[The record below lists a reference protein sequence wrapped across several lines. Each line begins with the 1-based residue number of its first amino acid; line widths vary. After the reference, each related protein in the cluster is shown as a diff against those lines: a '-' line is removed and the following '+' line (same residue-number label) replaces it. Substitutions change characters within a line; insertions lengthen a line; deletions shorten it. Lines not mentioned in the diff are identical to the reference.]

1 MNFRPA
7 TAGTI
12 GAVLALATLPLHLLV
27 SHELSVV
34 LAALLVAVV
43 GAIYIGFALRDGR
56 LRNITIEIVIGV
68 AFMGAAA
75 IALTGHPWIIPA
87 AFVAHGLWDAA
98 HHRLVDTQMPR
109 WYIPFCAVYD
119 FVFAAGL
126 TLIWLR

>member
-27 SHELSVV
+27 THATSVV
-34 LAALLVAVV
+34 LAALAVSAV

-56 LRNITIEIVIGV
+56 GRNIGIECVVGMLFF
-68 AFMGAAA
+68 AAGA
-75 IALTGHPWIIPA
+75 LGLLVTPWAIPA

-119 FVFAAGL
+119 FVFTAGL
-126 TLIWLR
+126 TLIWWR

>member
-1 MNFRPA
+1 MSFRPA

-12 GAVLALATLPLHLLV
+12 GAVLALATLPLHV
-27 SHELSVV
+27 IVTHSTSVV
-34 LAALLVAVV
+34 LAALAVAAV
-43 GAIYIGFALRDGR
+43 GAVYIGFALRDGR
-56 LRNITIEIVIGV
+56 VRNMGIEFVVGMLFLVAGAIGLLV
-68 AFMGAAA
+68 
-75 IALTGHPWIIPA
+75 TPWAIPA